1 MNSSSA
7 PQSSIKYKG
16 ARRRI
21 RIMML
26 FLILFIGWAA
36 ATLWDQIDRVGAKN
50 SELEILEAKLEEVQL
65 ENEAYHLEIE
75 RLNDP
80 EYIEQRIRKDLQMTR
95 EGETLFIQSR

>member
-1 MNSSSA
+1 MNSPSA
-7 PQSSIKYKG
+7 PQSSTKYKG

-21 RIMML
+21 RILMVFLLL
-26 FLILFIGWAA
+26 FMGWAA
-36 ATLWDQIDRVGAKN
+36 ATLWDQIDKVGAKN
-50 SELEILEAKLEEVQL
+50 SELEILEAKLKDVQL

-95 EGETLFIQSR
+95 EGETLFIQTK